1 MTARKKVVKEFI
13 RLFNEEE
20 NVVKVMVSLLSKGK
34 PNITFNEILKEAA
47 VICREK
53 ADRLAED
60 AVLAME
66 GWRMILPAKHEES
79 RSLAWESQM
88 IKLEKDEPYTIPACI
103 IYAFKH
109 LLLSGEWTWKPA
121 VREYFIE
128 IRDKHVEEA
137 IRALEQIVKNSYSDR
152 FVSASIIDE
161 ACKSEN
167 YPDSSA
173 FIAKL
178 KGGGIIS
185 PCLKNSLFAA
195 SLKLREVGKPPIY
208 ELNKALFVKVKSDA

>member
-1 MTARKKVVKEFI
+1 MTVQKKVVREFI

-20 NVVKVMVSLLSKGK
+20 DIAEIMVSLLSKGK

-47 VICREK
+47 VICSEK

-66 GWRMILPAKHEES
+66 GWKMILPAKYEES

-88 IKLEKDEPYTIPACI
+88 IKLEKDEPYIIPACI
-103 IYAFKH
+103 IYAFEH
-109 LLLSGEWTWKPA
+109 LLSNGEWAWKPA
-121 VREYFIE
+121 VREYFEE

-137 IRALEQIVKNSYSDR
+137 IKALEQIVKNSYSNS
-152 FVSASIIDE
+152 FVSASTIDE
-161 ACKSEN
+161 ACKSEK

-185 PCLKNSLFAA
+185 PCLKDALFSA
-195 SLKLREVGKPPIY
+195 SLKLKEVGKPPIY
-208 ELNKALFVKVKSDA
+208 ELNKALFVNVKSNT